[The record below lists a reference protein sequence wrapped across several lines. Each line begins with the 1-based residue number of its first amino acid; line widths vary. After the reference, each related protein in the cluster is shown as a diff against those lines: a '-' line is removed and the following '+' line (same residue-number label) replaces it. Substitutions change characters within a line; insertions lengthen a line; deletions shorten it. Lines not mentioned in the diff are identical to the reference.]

1 MGQRGNQKGNYK
13 VFWTKWSQK
22 ITYQNLWD
30 VTKAA
35 LKGTVIALRIE
46 KKKGF
51 GQWTQLLP

>member
-13 VFWTKWSQK
+13 EFWTKWSEK

-30 VTKAA
+30 VTEAA
-35 LKGTVIALRIE
+35 LKGTVVALRIE

-51 GQWTQLLP
+51 GQQTQLLP